1 MVRARWWAW
10 GNNRDIPHLALLYQ
24 ANKIGQLGQIQ
35 ESLGKYLAH
44 IPNHFKLGSRE
55 MKHFSFLNCMAISKQ
70 QQLREQGK

>member
-10 GNNRDIPHLALLYQ
+10 GNNRDIPHLAFLYQ

-44 IPNHFKLGSRE
+44 IPNHFKLGS
-55 MKHFSFLNCMAISKQ
+55 
-70 QQLREQGK
+70 